1 MIIHNHYLFLF
12 HIQQFKRCSC
22 VESYE
27 PDPAT
32 VGCYLR
38 APMVT
43 VVSPNLTFS
52 MHVLLVPQASRP
64 YWTEIE
70 AYNVVKN
77 WGQKKKKKNWGQS
90 ISSLEVCSFF
100 ESKVL

>member
-1 MIIHNHYLFLF
+1 MISIVLTSHLVFNFIIIGLLMIIHNHYLFLF

-64 YWTEIE
+64 Y
-70 AYNVVKN
+70 
-77 WGQKKKKKNWGQS
+77 
-90 ISSLEVCSFF
+90 
-100 ESKVL
+100 